1 MMAMF
6 LRMVFKGKK
15 WKMAKK
21 YRAKLTTHKKACT

>member
-1 MMAMF
+1 MLAMF

-21 YRAKLTTHKKACT
+21 CRAKLTTHKKACM